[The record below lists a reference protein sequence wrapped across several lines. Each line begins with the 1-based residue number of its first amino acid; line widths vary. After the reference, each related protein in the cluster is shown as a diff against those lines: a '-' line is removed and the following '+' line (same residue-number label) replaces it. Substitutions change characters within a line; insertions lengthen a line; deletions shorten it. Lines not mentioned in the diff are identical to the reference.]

1 MLTRNTDS
9 FPQCSRLKQVRSYV
23 LTEFFLKISND
34 NSVWCTASTLGVI
47 SAATAVCHDVWGG
60 TEREPSKEVMQ
71 PRGASLWHPQELSI
85 PVLPGDH
92 ISLGFRFRI
101 FTTQRKT
108 VFWCLNMGLPWWLKW
123 QKKKKKYACK
133 EGDPFSNPGSGRS
146 PAGGHGNTLQYSCLE
161 NPMNRGVWQAMVYG
175 VAKSRTQLSDFHFQA
190 HFSLSTC
197 SLKDAK
203 SGSMQVNML
212 VPHKHCESGEMW
224 TCPGFYPSFLA
235 QEPYRQGG
243 PCNVSFK
250 GSIWPFWKCLFMLF
264 IWTKRDARWWTEPEL
279 LSPPVKAPPP
289 PVTSLVWVDYDIYF
303 KPWDIALHFPSGFQ
317 SLIFF

>member
-1 MLTRNTDS
+1 MLTCNTDS
-9 FPQCSRLKQVRSYV
+9 FPQCSRLRQVRSYV

-34 NSVWCTASTLGVI
+34 SSVWCTASTLGVI

-123 QKKKKKYACK
+123 QKKKKNACK

-161 NPMNRGVWQAMVYG
+161 NPMNRGVWQAMVHG
-175 VAKSRTQLSDFHFQA
+175 VANSRTQLSDFHFQA
-190 HFSLSTC
+190 RFSLSTC

-264 IWTKRDARWWTEPEL
+264 I
-279 LSPPVKAPPP
+279 
-289 PVTSLVWVDYDIYF
+289 
-303 KPWDIALHFPSGFQ
+303 
-317 SLIFF
+317 

>member
-1 MLTRNTDS
+1 MPTRNTDS
-9 FPQCSRLKQVRSYV
+9 FPRCSRLRQVRIYV

-34 NSVWCTASTLGVI
+34 NSMWCTASTLGVI
-47 SAATAVCHDVWGG
+47 SAATAVCHDVWVG

-101 FTTQRKT
+101 FTTQRKI
-108 VFWCLNMGLPWWLKW
+108 VFWYLNTGLPWWLHW
-123 QKKKKKYACK
+123 QKQKTKHKKKTQNKKTSACK

-161 NPMNRGVWQAMVYG
+161 NPMNSSGVWQAMVHG
-175 VAKSRTQLSDFHFQA
+175 AAKSQTQLSDFHFQA
-190 HFSLSTC
+190 HFSSSTC

-203 SGSMQVNML
+203 SGSIQVNML

-235 QEPYRQGG
+235 QEPYRPDG

-264 IWTKRDARWWTEPEL
+264 I
-279 LSPPVKAPPP
+279 
-289 PVTSLVWVDYDIYF
+289 
-303 KPWDIALHFPSGFQ
+303 
-317 SLIFF
+317 